1 MPERF
6 PHDATWAGKVRPSDL
21 SPEERLDIAKGVL
34 GYCEGHGVL
43 YKKWALNSCT
53 VPSIFPDG
61 LGRICKEWSTHG
73 LFPRLIWGGAIRRT
87 RRMNE
92 QEKPN
97 YDGWRWISTKHL
109 WKDEKVYCH
118 FCDIAVTFS
127 PNEQEKSGMVHVL
140 LDEEEFD
147 CYLACKDCTEKVIG
161 DLYPPVEKRMEAAKA
176 DGLPVCQ
183 KCGKQIIPSFM
194 HGWGIVEGSLSC
206 CNEWI
211 EPDPSK
217 WPYKTCEALFKE
229 SPISKSF
236 FARRGY
242 GGVGV
247 KAAQILYHERRLRE
261 LQKVDEK

>member
-6 PHDATWAGKVRPSDL
+6 PHNATWAGKIYPSDL
-21 SPEERLDIAKGVL
+21 THEERLDIAKGVL
-34 GYCEGHGVL
+34 GYCEGHGIL
-43 YKKWALNSCT
+43 YKKWAINSCT

-73 LFPRLIWGGAIRRT
+73 LFT
-87 RRMNE
+87 RIIAERIGRSQPRMNE
-92 QEKPN
+92 QGEPN

-118 FCDIAVTFS
+118 FCDVAVTYS
-127 PNEQEKSGMVHVL
+127 PDEQVKSGIVHVL

-147 CYLACKDCTEKVIG
+147 CYMACKDCTEKVIG
-161 DLYPPVEKRMEAAKA
+161 DLYPPREKLEEAAKS
-176 DGLPVCQ
+176 DGIPACT
-183 KCGKQIIPSFM
+183 KCGKQIVPSFM

-206 CNEWI
+206 CHEWV
-211 EPDPSK
+211 EPDLSK
-217 WPYKTCEALFKE
+217 WPYKACEAVFKE

-242 GGVGV
+242 GGGGV
-247 KAAQILYHERRLRE
+247 KAASILYHERKLRE
-261 LQKVDEK
+261 LQKTE